1 MGLFDPKGE
10 TSEITTS
17 LSTRELGQ
25 LLQMIC
31 ADWKTSPE
39 QLQSTS
45 GALAAFDDRAD
56 IEIVISGKAGFL
68 SPQVYVVQVYVYDLG
83 EVRQVEVIAIG
94 DSGFTK
100 FVGGSAGAAKLSES
114 VKRKDEIISRI
125 SAYK

>member
-10 TSEITTS
+10 ASEITTS
-17 LSTRELGQ
+17 LSIRELGQ

-56 IEIVISGKAGFL
+56 IEIVISGKAGLL
-68 SPQVYVVQVYVYDLG
+68 SPQIYVVQVYVWDLG
-83 EVRQVEVIAIG
+83 DKREVQVIALG
-94 DSGFTK
+94 DNGLTK
-100 FVGGSAGAAKLSES
+100 FAFGTKGAGKLSES
-114 VKRKDEIISRI
+114 IKRKDEIISRI